1 VVRLIGIELVRVRIP
16 FRSAIGTS
24 AGVHE
29 QRDLLYVRVVT
40 DAGEGWGECAALGQ
54 ATSVD
59 PGVDSVDQAAVA
71 TGVPRILRAAAAREG
86 ELPSYT
92 DMGPLFGNTPSDRML
107 GATFEMAV
115 RDLALRVKGQSLSQM
130 LEVGEGFES
139 LPVGAAIGIPPE
151 RDLGLLAEQ
160 VAAAVSEGAARIR
173 LKIAPGWDTEPTA
186 AIRERHPDLVLQLDA
201 NGAYDLADTDHLNE
215 LSHFDVLCLEQPM
228 SPADLAAH
236 AELARR
242 MDVPICLD
250 ESLSTPRRVRDAIR
264 NESCR
269 MACLKPGRLGG
280 IVATRAAHA
289 ACAEAGVAVFVGG
302 FFETGLARSA
312 NLALAARLAQDA
324 PGLVSDVSD
333 PSSYLATDPC
343 GYPTVHRGWVRV
355 PDQPGVGPGPDELE
369 LANLGAHRRWFP
381 ATYT

>member
-1 VVRLIGIELVRVRIP
+1 MRLIGIELVRVAIP

-24 AGVHE
+24 VGVHE
-29 QRDLLYVRVVT
+29 RRDLLYVRVVT
-40 DAGEGWGECAALGQ
+40 DVGEGWGECAALGH

-59 PGVDSVDQAAVA
+59 PSVDAVDQAAVA
-71 TGVPRILRAAAAREG
+71 TGVPRILQAAAARKG
-86 ELPSYT
+86 ELPSST
-92 DMGPLFGNTPSDRML
+92 DMVPLFGNTPSDRML

-115 RDLALRVKGQSLSQM
+115 RDVALRAMGQSLSQM
-130 LEVGEGFES
+130 LDVGEGFES
-139 LPVGAAIGIPPE
+139 LPVGAAIGIPLD
-151 RDLGLLAEQ
+151 RDLGVLVEE
-160 VAAAVSEGAARIR
+160 VDAAVRSGAARIR
-173 LKIAPGWDTEPTA
+173 LKIAPGWDVAPA
-186 AIRERHPDLVLQLDA
+186 RAVRYRHPDLVLQLDA
-201 NGAYDLADTDHLNE
+201 NGAYDLPDADHLSQ
-215 LSHFDVLCLEQPM
+215 LSQFDVLCIEQPM
-228 SPADLAAH
+228 PPADLVAH
-236 AELARR
+236 AELGKR

-250 ESLSTPRRVRDAIR
+250 ESLSTLRRVQDAIR
-264 NESCR
+264 NRSCR

-289 ACAEAGVAVFVGG
+289 ACSEAGLAVFVGG

-343 GYPTVHRGWVRV
+343 GYPVVQHGWVRV
-355 PDQPGVGPGPDELE
+355 PDQPGVGPWPDELE